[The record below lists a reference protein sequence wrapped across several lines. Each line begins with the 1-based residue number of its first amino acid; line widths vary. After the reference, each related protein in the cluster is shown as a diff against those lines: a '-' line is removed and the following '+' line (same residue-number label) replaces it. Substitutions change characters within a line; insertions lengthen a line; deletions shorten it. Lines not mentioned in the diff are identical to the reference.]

1 MIEGQGEEEDI
12 PKKRERENI
21 DAALV
26 TLTQLAASRDEG
38 YDEDDENEPEN
49 ENVVKDENEPV
60 DHGVSGPPAAAK

>member
-49 ENVVKDENEPV
+49 ENVVEDENEPV